1 MSESA
6 NPTGRERAADREAR
20 RVVRRISHPRPWQY
34 DYLMLRAIAA
44 GLAREAS
51 ALNGGGKME
60 VLDVGCKYMPYREFF
75 SGKFSRYVGVDLES
89 YRGMSARADGLRLPF
104 LSDSFD
110 LLLCTQ
116 AFYLMP
122 DFRAALAEFARVTRR
137 GGRIVLTT
145 IGIWPY
151 PREQRLHRWSRRE
164 LEEALSEIGEAR
176 VEETGGYLHL
186 IPQLANAALAM
197 GIERHLR
204 REHGKAGGI
213 LALPLK
219 GVYLGTNLLSMA
231 GRAAIRAAAGAGLGW
246 ARSLNDLDS
255 HLAINYL
262 AVVSPRK

>member
-1 MSESA
+1 LSEIA
-6 NPTGRERAADREAR
+6 KATRGQGAAEREAR
-20 RVVRRISHPRPWQY
+20 RVIRRISHPRPWQY

-44 GLAREAS
+44 GLEREA
-51 ALNGGGKME
+51 AGLNGGGKLE

-75 SGKFSRYVGVDLES
+75 SGKCSRYVGVDLEH
-89 YRGMSARADGLRLPF
+89 YRGMSVRADGLRLPF
-104 LSDSFD
+104 RADSFD

-116 AFYLMP
+116 AFYLMT
-122 DFRAALAEFARVTRR
+122 DFRAALAEFVRVTRR

-151 PREQRLHRWSRRE
+151 PREQRLHRWSRKE
-164 LEEALSEIGEAR
+164 LEEVLAEIGEAR
-176 VEETGGYLHL
+176 VEETGGYLQL

-197 GIERHLR
+197 GIEGHLT
-204 REHGKAGGI
+204 REHQKAGRI

-219 GVYLGTNLLSMA
+219 AIYLGTNLVSMA
-231 GRAAIRAAAGAGLGW
+231 GRAAIRTAAGAGFGW

-262 AVVSPRK
+262 AVVRPRK